1 MQDGTDENRSGNP
14 MHGEPIL
21 IGADVG
27 TTNIKVVAF
36 DRSGRALEGASSP
49 TPTHFPKPGRAY
61 YDPEELWNTFRATL
75 RQVTD
80 KLEDPGRVASI
91 AVASMGEAAVPLDSG
106 GEPTHDIIAW
116 FDGRAGPQAERL
128 GRVAGQDRVFS
139 LTGLSLQPIFGL
151 CKLLWL
157 KENEPDA
164 YARTATWLN
173 VADYMAFRL
182 CGVAATD
189 YSLASRT
196 LALDLHG
203 LRWAGELLEEVGIS
217 PNLFAPLRGGGSF
230 LGPVTPDAASQTGLP
245 ESAGV
250 AAGGHDHVC
259 GALAVGV
266 TQKGTML
273 NSLGTAEAIFLPL
286 ERPLTDPQVGHQGYT
301 QGAHVAGQYYVFGGQ
316 YTSGASVEWFRETLG
331 GGADYD
337 ALIDEA
343 EGVPPVSMGAF
354 FLPHLRLANPPYD
367 DPRSRGAFIGLST
380 DVGRGALFRAVL
392 EGLAFDSR
400 NSLEPLLG
408 HAGGEDLR
416 AIYAIGGGAQNRLL
430 MRIKATVFDREITV
444 VGVEEA
450 TSLGAAI
457 LGGIGAGIYADV
469 PAALG
474 ELRYAETLV
483 EPVSDE
489 VPIYDA
495 AFRRVYRHIYPALR
509 DVNHEIHGL
518 NADR

>member
-1 MQDGTDENRSGNP
+1 MTA
-14 MHGEPIL
+14 EPLL
-21 IGADVG
+21 IGTDVG
-27 TTNIKVVAF
+27 TTNIKAVAF
-36 DRSGRALEGASSP
+36 DRSGRAVARASSP
-49 TPTHFPKPGRAY
+49 TPTRYPKPGWAHH
-61 YDPEELWNTFRATL
+61 DAEELWDSFAKTL
-75 RQVTD
+75 RRVTD
-80 KLEDPGRVASI
+80 RLDDPRRVAGI
-91 AVASMGEAAVPLDSG
+91 AVASFAEAAVPLDAEG
-106 GEPTHDIIAW
+106 RPTHDIIAW
-116 FDGRAGPQAERL
+116 FDGRSRHQAERL
-128 GRVAGQDRVFS
+128 GRDFGADHLFA

-157 KENEPDA
+157 KENEPYA
-164 YARTATWLN
+164 FARTASWLN

-182 CGVAATD
+182 SGVPATD

-196 LALDLHG
+196 LALDLHR
-203 LRWAGELLEEVGIS
+203 LEWAGGLLEDLGVS
-217 PNLFAPLRGGGSF
+217 PGLFAPLRQGGSL
-230 LGPVTPDAASQTGLP
+230 LGPVTPETTEATGLP
-245 ESAGV
+245 ESARV
-250 AAGGHDHVC
+250 AVGGHDHVC
-259 GALAVGV
+259 GALAVGA
-266 TQKGTML
+266 TETGTML

-286 ERPLTDPQVGHQGYT
+286 ERPLTDPEVGHQGYT

-367 DPRSRGAFIGLST
+367 DPRSRGAFVGLST

-509 DVNHEIHGL
+509 EVHQQIHGL
-518 NADR
+518 NAER

>member
-1 MQDGTDENRSGNP
+1 MSA
-14 MHGEPIL
+14 EPIL
-21 IGADVG
+21 VGADVG
-27 TTNIKVVAF
+27 TTNVKVVAF
-36 DRSGRALEGASSP
+36 DRSGRALERASSP
-49 TPTHFPKPGRAY
+49 TPTHYPRPGRAH
-61 YDPEELWNTFRATL
+61 YDPEELWDSFATTL
-75 RQVTD
+75 RKVTK
-80 KLEDPGRVASI
+80 KLDDPARVASI

-106 GEPTHDIIAW
+106 GEPTSDIIAW

-128 GRVAGQDRVFS
+128 GRVVGQDRLFG

-157 KENEPDA
+157 KENEPEA
-164 YARTATWLN
+164 YSRTATWLN

-203 LRWAGELLEEVGIS
+203 LRWAGELLEEVGI
-217 PNLFAPLRGGGSF
+217 PPDLFAPLRSGGST
-230 LGPVTPDAASQTGLP
+230 LGPVTPDAASATGLP

-286 ERPLTDPQVGHQGYT
+286 EHPLTDPHIGQQGYT

-316 YTSGASVEWFRETLG
+316 YTSGASVEWVRETLG
-331 GGADYD
+331 EVDYD
-337 ALIDEA
+337 TMISEA
-343 EGVPPVSMGAF
+343 EEVPPGSLGTF

-367 DPRSRGAFIGLST
+367 DPAARGAFVGLST
-380 DVGRGALFRAVL
+380 DAGRGALFRAVL
-392 EGLAFDSR
+392 EGLAYDSR
-400 NSLEPLLG
+400 NSLEPLLEHLG
-408 HAGGEDLR
+408 IDELEI
-416 AIYAIGGGAQNRLL
+416 IYAIGGGAHNRLL
-430 MRIKATVFDREITV
+430 MRIKATVLNQEITV

-457 LGGIGAGIYADV
+457 LGGIGAGVYADV
-469 PAALG
+469 PSALRD
-474 ELRYAETLV
+474 LRYAESTV
-483 EPVSDE
+483 EPAPDE
-489 VPIYDA
+489 VPFYDT
-495 AFRRVYRHIYPALR
+495 AFRRVYGRLYPSLR
-509 DVNHEIHGL
+509 GVHHEIEDL
-518 NADR
+518 PR

>member
-1 MQDGTDENRSGNP
+1 MNE
-14 MHGEPIL
+14 EPIL

-36 DRSGRALEGASSP
+36 DRNGRALEGASSP
-49 TPTHFPKPGRAY
+49 TPTHFPRPGRAHY
-61 YDPEELWNTFRATL
+61 NPDELWNSFVATL
-75 RQVTD
+75 RQVTQ

-91 AVASMGEAAVPLDSG
+91 AIASMGEAAIPLDTS

-116 FDGRAGPQAERL
+116 FDGRAKPQAERL
-128 GRVAGQDRVFS
+128 GRVVGQDRLFS

-164 YARTATWLN
+164 YSRTTTWLN

-203 LRWAGELLEEVGIS
+203 LRWAGELLGEVGIS
-217 PNLFAPLRGGGSF
+217 PDLFAPLRGGGSL
-230 LGPVTPDAASQTGLP
+230 LGPVTPDAASATGLP
-245 ESAGV
+245 EGAGV

-259 GALAVGV
+259 GALAAGV
-266 TQKGTML
+266 TQEGTML

-316 YTSGASVEWFRETLG
+316 YTSGASVEWLREALG
-331 GGADYD
+331 GVDYD
-337 ALIDEA
+337 TLIAEADE
-343 EGVPPVSMGAF
+343 VPPGSLGAF

-367 DPRSRGAFIGLST
+367 DPAARGAFVGLST
-380 DVGRGALFRAVL
+380 DVGRGELFRAVL
-392 EGLAFDSR
+392 EGLAYDSR
-400 NSLEPLLG
+400 NSLEPLLD
-408 HAGGEDLR
+408 HSDIDELR
-416 AIYAIGGGAQNRLL
+416 AIYAIGGGTQNRLL
-430 MRIKATVFDREITV
+430 MRIKATVSNQAITV

-457 LGGIGAGIYADV
+457 LGGIGAGVYADV
-469 PAALG
+469 PSALE
-474 ELRYAETLV
+474 ELRYAESRV
-483 EPVSDE
+483 EPAQEEVSFYE
-489 VPIYDA
+489 A
-495 AFRRVYRHIYPALR
+495 AFRNVYGRIYPSLR
-509 DVNHEIHGL
+509 GVHHEIQAL
-518 NADR
+518 QSDR

>member
-1 MQDGTDENRSGNP
+1 MSA
-14 MHGEPIL
+14 EPIL

-27 TTNIKVVAF
+27 TTNIKVLAL
-36 DRSGRALEGASSP
+36 DRSGKAVARASSP
-49 TPTHFPKPGRAY
+49 TPTRYPKPGRAHHEA
-61 YDPEELWNTFRATL
+61 EELWGSFAKTL
-75 RQVTD
+75 REVTARLD
-80 KLEDPGRVASI
+80 DPRRVASV
-91 AVASMGEAAVPLDSG
+91 AVASFAEAAVPLDAEG
-106 GEPTHDIIAW
+106 RPTYDVVAW
-116 FDGRAGPQAERL
+116 FDGRSRPQAERL
-128 GRVAGQDRVFS
+128 GRDLGGDRLFA

-164 YARTATWLN
+164 FARTATWLN

-182 CGVAATD
+182 SGVPATD

-196 LALDLHG
+196 LALDLHR
-203 LRWAGELLEEVGIS
+203 LEWAGGLLGEVGV
-217 PNLFAPLRGGGSF
+217 PPDLFAPLRQGGSP
-230 LGPVTPDAASQTGLP
+230 LGPVTPQAADATGLP
-245 ESAGV
+245 ESTRV
-250 AAGGHDHVC
+250 AVGGHDHVC

-266 TQKGTML
+266 TETGTML

-286 ERPLTDPQVGHQGYT
+286 ERPLTDPEVGRQGYA

-316 YTSGASVEWFRETLG
+316 YTSGASVEWFRNTLG

-343 EGVPPVSMGAF
+343 EGVPPGSMGAF

-367 DPRSRGAFIGLST
+367 DPRSRGAFVGLST
-380 DVGRGALFRAVL
+380 DVGRGTLFRAVL

-408 HAGGEDLR
+408 HAGLDDLR
-416 AIYAIGGGAQNRLL
+416 AIYAIGGGTQNQLL
-430 MRIKATVFDREITV
+430 MRIKASVFDRIITV

-457 LGGIGAGIYADV
+457 LGGIGAGVFADV
-469 PAALG
+469 TSALG

-483 EPVSDE
+483 EPVVEE
-489 VPIYDA
+489 VPLYDA
-495 AFRRVYRHIYPALR
+495 AFRRVYRRIYPALR
-509 DVNHEIHGL
+509 EVHHEIHGL
-518 NADR
+518 SAER

>member
-1 MQDGTDENRSGNP
+1 MNT
-14 MHGEPIL
+14 EPIL

-49 TPTHFPKPGRAY
+49 TPTHFPKPGRAH
-61 YDPEELWNTFRATL
+61 YDPNELWNSFTATL
-75 RQVTD
+75 RQVTE

-128 GRVAGQDRVFS
+128 GRVVGQDRLFG

-164 YARTATWLN
+164 YSRTATWLN

-196 LALDLHG
+196 MALDLHG

-217 PNLFAPLRGGGSF
+217 PDLFAPLRGGGSF
-230 LGPVTPDAASQTGLP
+230 LAPVTADAASATGLP

-301 QGAHVAGQYYVFGGQ
+301 
-316 YTSGASVEWFRETLG
+316 SGASVEWLREALG
-331 GGADYD
+331 GVDYD
-337 ALIDEA
+337 TLIAEA
-343 EGVPPVSMGAF
+343 EEVPPGSLGAF

-367 DPRSRGAFIGLST
+367 DPAARGAFVGLST
-380 DVGRGALFRAVL
+380 DVKRGALFRAVL
-392 EGLAFDSR
+392 EGLAYDSR
-400 NSLEPLLG
+400 NSLEPLLAHSG
-408 HAGGEDLR
+408 IDDLR
-416 AIYAIGGGAQNRLL
+416 TIYAIGGGTQNRLL
-430 MRIKATVFDREITV
+430 MRIKATVSNQAITV

-457 LGGIGAGIYADV
+457 LGGIGAGVYADV
-469 PAALG
+469 PSALE
-474 ELRYAETLV
+474 ELRYAENPV
-483 EPVSDE
+483 EPVQEE
-489 VPIYDA
+489 VSFYDA
-495 AFRRVYRHIYPALR
+495 AFRRVYGGIYPSLR
-509 DVNHEIHGL
+509 GVHHEIQAL
-518 NADR
+518 QR